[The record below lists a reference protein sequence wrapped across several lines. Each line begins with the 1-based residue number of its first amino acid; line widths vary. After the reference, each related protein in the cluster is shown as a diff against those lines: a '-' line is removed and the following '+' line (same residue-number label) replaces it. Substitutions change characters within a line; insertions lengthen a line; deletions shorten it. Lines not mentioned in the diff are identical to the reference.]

1 MDNELIEY
9 LEINHIPYETLVDL
23 KKKTWIHRGGECGL
37 FISPN
42 CSGQLLCVAR
52 YLYSK
57 NIKFQLLGHTSNVYI
72 LNTCNIPVVVST
84 KKCSHFELTA
94 DGIVCES
101 GVGVIRLANE
111 MVLRGISGFEY
122 LTGLPGTIGA
132 AIYNNSSCKSNSIS
146 QLLVSAEVLLEDG
159 RLVTMTA
166 EDMEYQFRT
175 SIFKEGRLRGVIIKA
190 ILRAV
195 NGDAK
200 LLQEIARENNEER
213 ERILEGH
220 AKNLGCTVNRCFING
235 TMPLRYKVPFR
246 LYSLFLK
253 LVGGNSMERKKRTKE
268 FLCRISGYKKVIPY
282 ISDINPIIFVW
293 RDAGAD
299 VAFPLYLDFMKKVY
313 KTDKVEIEIIK

>member
-1 MDNELIEY
+1 MDNELIKY
-9 LEINHIPYETLVDL
+9 LEINHIPYETHVDL

-42 CSGQLLCVAR
+42 SSGQLLSVAR

-101 GVGVIRLANE
+101 GVGVIRMAND
-111 MVLRGISGFEY
+111 MVQRGISGFEY

-146 QLLVSAEVLLEDG
+146 ALLVSAEVLLSDG

-166 EDMEYQFRT
+166 EDMEYQFRS
-175 SIFKEGRLRGVIIKA
+175 SIFKEGRLRGVIITVV
-190 ILRAV
+190 LRAV
-195 NGDAK
+195 EGDSK
-200 LLQEIARENNEER
+200 LFQQ
-213 ERILEGH
+213 
-220 AKNLGCTVNRCFING
+220 
-235 TMPLRYKVPFR
+235 
-246 LYSLFLK
+246 
-253 LVGGNSMERKKRTKE
+253 
-268 FLCRISGYKKVIPY
+268 
-282 ISDINPIIFVW
+282 
-293 RDAGAD
+293 
-299 VAFPLYLDFMKKVY
+299 
-313 KTDKVEIEIIK
+313 